1 MTTIDVKTI
10 QELRKVSGV
19 GMMECKKA
27 LEATGGNVDEALKL
41 LREQGMQVAAKKA
54 TRLANEGR
62 VESYIHFNG
71 KMGVLVE
78 VNCETDFVA
87 RTDDFMGFCK
97 ELAVHIAA
105 SGPEYVSSASVPE
118 EKLNE
123 EKGILLKQLEG
134 SGKPQNIVDKI
145 VEGRIAKFYTEVC
158 LLDQLWFH
166 DESLGT
172 VSAVLN
178 ALIGRVGENIVI
190 NRFSR
195 FTIGS

>member
-1 MTTIDVKTI
+1 MDVKTI

-27 LEATGGNVDEALKL
+27 LEATGGNVDEALRL

-54 TRLANEGR
+54 TRQANEGR

-87 RTDDFMGFCK
+87 RTDDFIGFCK
-97 ELAVHIAA
+97 DLAVHIAA
-105 SGPEYVSSASVPE
+105 IGPEYVSHGDVPE
-118 EKLNE
+118 DRLNE
-123 EKGILLKQLEG
+123 EKAILMKQLEE
-134 SGKPQNIVDKI
+134 SGKPANIQEKI
-145 VEGRIAKFYTEVC
+145 VEGRMTKFYGEVC

-166 DESLGT
+166 DETLGT

-178 ALIGRVGENIVI
+178 SLIGRVGENIII
-190 NRFSR
+190 NRFAR
-195 FTIGS
+195 FNIGA

>member
-1 MTTIDVKTI
+1 MDVKTI

-19 GMMECKKA
+19 GVMECKKA
-27 LEATGGNVDEALKL
+27 LQATGGNVDEALKL

-71 KMGVLVE
+71 KVGVLVE

-105 SGPEYVSSASVPE
+105 CGPEYVSSAHVPA
-118 EKLNE
+118 EKLDE

-134 SGKPQNIVDKI
+134 SGKPQNILDKI
-145 VEGRIAKFYTEVC
+145 VEGRVSKFYGEVC
-158 LLDQLWFH
+158 LLEQPWFH

-172 VSAVLN
+172 VASVLN
-178 ALIGRVGENIVI
+178 SLIGRVGENIII
-190 NRFSR
+190 NRFAR
-195 FTIGS
+195 FSIGS

>member
-1 MTTIDVKTI
+1 MDVKTI

-19 GMMECKKA
+19 GVMECKKA
-27 LEATGGNVDEALKL
+27 LQATGGNVDEALKL

-105 SGPEYVSSASVPE
+105 CGPEYVSSVHVPAD
-118 EKLNE
+118 KLDE

-166 DESLGT
+166 DETLGT
-172 VSAVLN
+172 VSSVLN
-178 ALIGRVGENIVI
+178 SLIGRVGENIVI

-195 FTIGS
+195 FNIGG

>member
-1 MTTIDVKTI
+1 MDVKTI

-19 GMMECKKA
+19 GVMECKKA
-27 LEATGGNVDEALKL
+27 LQATGGNVDEALKL

-54 TRLANEGR
+54 TREANEGR

-87 RTDDFMGFCK
+87 RTGDFISFCK
-97 ELAVHIAA
+97 ELAVHIGAMM
-105 SGPEYVSSASVPE
+105 PEYVSSAHVPVE
-118 EKLNE
+118 RLEE

-134 SGKPQNIVDKI
+134 SGKPRNIMEKI
-145 VEGRIAKFYTEVC
+145 VEGRLAKFYGETC
-158 LLDQLWFH
+158 LLDQIWFH
-166 DESLGT
+166 DETLGT

-178 ALIGRVGENIVI
+178 SLIGRIGENIVI

-195 FTIGS
+195 FSIGS